1 MMKVVASPLLARL
14 RRNRLSTSRSSN
26 ESTKVDGLRD
36 NKAAD
41 VRATIAAVLCQT
53 NVEVAIGKMD
63 ELGQHDTIDV
73 DNLLV

>member
-1 MMKVVASPLLARL
+1 MMKVVASPL
-14 RRNRLSTSRSSN
+14 RRNRPSN
-26 ESTKVDGLRD
+26 ESAKVDGLRD